1 MKVLSDTEYQELIKR
16 LTKIEAMLAQ
26 KQKGLSF
33 VLYDNSDFIQLMNIS
48 NRTAHEW
55 RNEGLITYSQIGNKI
70 YYKQEHINE
79 FIESYLKPHSKK
91 K

>member
-1 MKVLSDTEYQELIKR
+1 MKALSEAEYQELIKR
-16 LTKIEAMLAQ
+16 LAKIEAMLAE
-26 KQKGLSF
+26 KQRKFTL